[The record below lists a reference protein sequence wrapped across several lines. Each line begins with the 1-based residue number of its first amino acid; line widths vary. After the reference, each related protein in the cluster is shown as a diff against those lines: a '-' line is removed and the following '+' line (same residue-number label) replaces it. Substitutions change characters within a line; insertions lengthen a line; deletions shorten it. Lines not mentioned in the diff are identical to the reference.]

1 LYIDY
6 GGFYL
11 LIGKNTIMELKLSR
25 TKWDSL
31 QAYFQSGE
39 TKDLRAREKVLK
51 RLKSAI
57 EDREDVI
64 CAALYQDLGKSK
76 MEAFLSEISVVYTE
90 INHTL
95 KHLDDWMTPDRQ
107 PTPLLVQ
114 PGSSYVVI
122 EPKGVVLIIAPWNYP
137 FQLMMAPI
145 IAALAAGNVVVA
157 KPAHESAQ
165 TARVL
170 EEILDSAFPDELV
183 TVIQGEGAE
192 VIPPIIEAYPFDHI
206 FFTGSPP
213 VGRSIMRQAATHL
226 TPVTLELGGKSPG
239 IVDKD
244 ANIKVAAR
252 RLVHGKFINAGQTCI
267 APDHLWVHESVRTEF
282 IAEIQRAIEEF
293 FGEDPQQSPDY
304 GRMIHDGRMK
314 RLLELLEGS
323 DVLLGGRYDA
333 ADRYIEPTL
342 VDAPEMDSPLMQEE
356 IFGPIWPILSWS
368 DEDELLLGLRKNAY
382 PLACYIFTNR
392 SSFSDRLIREFSF
405 GGGCVN
411 NTLMHLVN
419 PDLPFGGVK
428 TSGMG
433 AYHGKRGFDTFSHE
447 KSVLDSGTWVDPP
460 VRYPPYKES
469 WLPWI
474 RKLV

>member
-1 LYIDY
+1 MGEDA
-6 GGFYL
+6 
-11 LIGKNTIMELKLSR
+11 IMELKLSK
-25 TKWDSL
+25 TAWTSL
-31 QAYFQSGE
+31 QEYFHSGQI
-39 TKDLRAREKVLK
+39 KDSGARKQALK

-57 EDREDVI
+57 EEHEDVI
-64 CAALYQDLGKSK
+64 CDALYQDLGKSK

-95 KHLDDWMTPDRQ
+95 KHLDDWMADDRQ

-114 PGSSYVVI
+114 PGSSYVVK

-137 FQLMMAPI
+137 FQLLMAPI

-157 KPAHESAQ
+157 KPAHESAH

-170 EEILDSAFPDELV
+170 ETVLDAAFPDELV
-183 TVIQGEGAE
+183 TVIQGEGAD

-239 IVDKD
+239 IVDKG
-244 ANIKVAAR
+244 ANLKVAAR

-267 APDHLWVHESVRTEF
+267 APDHLWVHESVRAEL
-282 IAEIQRAIEEF
+282 IAELKEAIRDF
-293 FGEDPQQSPDY
+293 FGDDPQQSPDY
-304 GRMIHDGRMK
+304 GRLIHDKRME
-314 RLLELLEGS
+314 RMLELLEGAE
-323 DVLLGGRYDA
+323 VLSGGTFDT
-333 ADRYIEPTL
+333 ADRYMEPTL
-342 VDAPEMDSPLMQEE
+342 VDAPAMDPPLMQEE
-356 IFGPIWPILSWS
+356 IFGPIWPVLSWS
-368 DEDELLLGLRKNAY
+368 DEDELLSGLRKNAY
-382 PLACYIFTNR
+382 PLACYIFTD
-392 SSFSDRLIREFSF
+392 SASFSDRLIREFSF

-447 KSVLDSGTWVDPP
+447 KSVLDSGTWVDPGM
-460 VRYPPYKES
+460 RYPPYNEK

-474 RKLV
+474 RKLM

>member
-1 LYIDY
+1 MGEDS
-6 GGFYL
+6 
-11 LIGKNTIMELKLSR
+11 IMDLKLSK
-25 TKWDSL
+25 TKWSRLQECFHSGQIKDSGARR
-31 QAYFQSGE
+31 QA
-39 TKDLRAREKVLK
+39 LK

-57 EDREDVI
+57 EEYEDAI
-64 CAALYQDLGKSK
+64 CEALYQDLGKSK
-76 MEAFLSEISVVYTE
+76 MEGFLSEVSVVYTE

-95 KHLDDWMTPDRQ
+95 KHLEDWMADDRQ

-114 PGSSYVVI
+114 PGSSYVVK

-137 FQLMMAPI
+137 FQLLMAPL
-145 IAALAAGNVVVA
+145 IAALAAGNVVLA
-157 KPAHESAQ
+157 KPAHESAH

-170 EEILDSAFPDELV
+170 ETVLDTAFPDDLV
-183 TVIQGEGAE
+183 TVIQGEGAA
-192 VIPPIIEAYPFDHI
+192 VIPPLIEAYPFDHI

-267 APDHLWVHESVRTEF
+267 APDHLWVHESVRAELITELKEA
-282 IAEIQRAIEEF
+282 IRAF
-293 FGEDPQQSPDY
+293 FGDDPQQSPDY
-304 GRMIHDGRMK
+304 GRLIHDKRMQ
-314 RLLELLEGS
+314 RMEELLEGAE
-323 DVLLGGRYDA
+323 VLLGGGFDTE
-333 ADRYIEPTL
+333 DRYMEPTL
-342 VDAPEMDSPLMQEE
+342 VDAPDMDSPLMQEE
-356 IFGPIWPILSWS
+356 IFGPIWPVLSWS
-368 DEDELLLGLRKNAY
+368 GEEELISGLRQNAY
-382 PLACYIFTNR
+382 PLACYIFTSR
-392 SSFSDRLIREFSF
+392 SSFSDRLIGEFAF

-411 NTLMHLVN
+411 NTLMHLVS

-433 AYHGKRGFDTFSHE
+433 AYHGKRGFDTFTHE

-460 VRYPPYKES
+460 VRYPPYNEK
-469 WLPWI
+469 WLPWV
-474 RKLV
+474 RKMV